1 MAVSKNKDRRH
12 FDEACDLTPVK
23 VQGIFQS
30 ANTGYVRRQS
40 RLASD
45 IRERDPAI
53 HQAWSVRVAS
63 IAACPW
69 EVVGGSEDQRNFI
82 ETSLRNIQPSYDT
95 NLSTF
100 TELLQNLQ
108 SAVMHGFALAR
119 TDWAA
124 GRSRIVGFETFAQPL
139 FSYTNSDLPY
149 FVGKGIDTISAAT
162 DPAKRILPKYP
173 EWVYHTA
180 TDSRDT
186 EPLRSGLVRPLAWL
200 FTFRRHVL
208 IEYLRGIEK
217 YGLPLIQAQ
226 VDQFL
231 WEDSTQKQALDD
243 ALANMTYDGY
253 MITPKGSIDLTFP
266 TAQSAFDV
274 MVFDNYLQYSEKQIF
289 RLILGQDS
297 TSSADNSNRSTAQ
310 VHNLVRADM
319 LASDAKAVEETVNNQ
334 ILKPLFEGMF
344 GLSDSKPHFR
354 FKLKGVDELQ
364 AMATVVK
371 TLSEAGLETYL
382 DVLAEKFGFVILK
395 KDIQAKESTEV
406 SYVD

>member
-45 IRERDPAI
+45 IQERDPAI
-53 HQAWSVRVAS
+53 AQAWSVRVAS

-69 EVVGGSEDQRNFI
+69 EVVGGSEDQRRFL
-82 ETSLRNIQPSYDT
+82 ESSLRNIQPSYDT

-100 TELLQNLQ
+100 AELLQNLQ
-108 SAVMHGFALAR
+108 SAVMHGFSLAQ
-119 TDWAA
+119 TNWAA
-124 GRSRIVGFETFAQPL
+124 GMSRIDGFQLYSQAL
-139 FSYTNSDLPY
+139 FSFQDSDLPY
-149 FVGKGIDTISAAT
+149 FVGKGIDSVSSTLTNEARRT
-162 DPAKRILPKYP
+162 PKYP

-180 TDSRDT
+180 TNSRDT

-200 FTFRRHVL
+200 YTFRRHVL

-231 WEDSTQKQALDD
+231 WENSTEKQALDD

-253 MITPKGSIDLTFP
+253 MITPKDKIELTFP

-334 ILKPLFEGMF
+334 IIKPLFEGEF

-364 AMATVVK
+364 AMATVIK
-371 TLSEAGLETYL
+371 TLSEAGLETDL
-382 DVLAEKFGFVILK
+382 AVLTEKFGFTVTK
-395 KDIQAKESTEV
+395 KDIQPDEV
-406 SYVD
+406 QNVD

>member
-12 FDEACDLTPVK
+12 FDEACDLDPLK
-23 VQGIFQS
+23 VQSILQS
-30 ANTGYVRRQS
+30 ANTGYIRRQS

-45 IRERDPAI
+45 ILERDPAMA
-53 HQAWSVRVAS
+53 QAWSVRVAS

-69 EVVGGSEDQRNFI
+69 EIVGGSESQRTFL

-100 TELLQNLQ
+100 TELLQNMQ
-108 SAVMHGFALAR
+108 SAVMHGFALAQTR
-119 TDWAA
+119 WAA
-124 GRSRIVGFETFAQPL
+124 GMSRIEGFEIFAQPL
-139 FSYTNSDLPY
+139 FSYTDSDLPY
-149 FVGKGIDTISAAT
+149 FVGKGIDSVASSLDQETRLT
-162 DPAKRILPKYP
+162 PKFP

-180 TDSRDT
+180 TNSRDT

-200 FTFRRHVL
+200 YTFRRHVL
-208 IEYLRGIEK
+208 IEYMRGIEK
-217 YGLPLIQAQ
+217 YGLPLIQAE

-253 MITPKGSIDLTFP
+253 MITPKGSVTLGFP

-310 VHNLVRADM
+310 VHNLVRADL
-319 LASDAKAVEETVNNQ
+319 LASDAKAHEETVNDQ
-334 ILKPLFEGMF
+334 IIKPLFEGEF
-344 GLSDSKPHFR
+344 GLSDVKPRFR
-354 FKLKGVDELQ
+354 FKLKGVSELQ
-364 AMATVVK
+364 EMATVVK
-371 TLSEAGLETYL
+371 TLDEAGYETYI
-382 DVLAEKFGFVILK
+382 DVLSEKFGFTITR
-395 KDIQAKESTEV
+395 KDVQESTGGFQ
-406 SYVD
+406 